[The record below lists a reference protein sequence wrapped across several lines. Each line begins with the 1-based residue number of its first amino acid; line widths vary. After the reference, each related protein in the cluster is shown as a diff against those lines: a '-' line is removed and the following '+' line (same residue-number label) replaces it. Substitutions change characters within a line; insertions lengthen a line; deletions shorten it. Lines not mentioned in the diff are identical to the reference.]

1 MHGNTCLLYTS
12 FRDFKGL
19 FNTPEPAIDFNDLLV
34 CLFPFAGDDGVIAI
48 ELLFLT
54 QFLFIKYRPLQM
66 CIRDRFTG
74 KRALALPYIPITKAR
89 GFTVHTGGKDYRST
103 GAGTRGVRKQ

>member
-1 MHGNTCLLYTS
+1 LHPT
-12 FRDFKGL
+12 K
-19 FNTPEPAIDFNDLLV
+19 
-34 CLFPFAGDDGVIAI
+34 
-48 ELLFLT
+48 
-54 QFLFIKYRPLQM
+54 
-66 CIRDRFTG
+66 FTG